1 MAENPGCSYWAEHI
15 RFDDIVAYGAVLATF
30 NLLTALL
37 CAWGLRLLVK
47 QERLGLNMQTCATLL
62 VMAAS
67 LLAFIIHTVNPV
79 SLSLACL
86 LSRLSGAWAGLR
98 VAAAALCS
106 RPWLHCSP
114 SARVCEAASGWLTS
128 RSLCNSTRL
137 ATRSLRPGI

>member
-1 MAENPGCSYWAEHI
+1 MRRYEADGTSSVMAENPGCPYWAEHI

-79 SLSLACL
+79 SLNLSVWCRSAGWCVGVLACCCWL
-86 LSRLSGAWAGLR
+86 LLF
-98 VAAAALCS
+98 
-106 RPWLHCSP
+106 
-114 SARVCEAASGWLTS
+114 ARVRG
-128 RSLCNSTRL
+128 CNC
-137 ATRSLRPGI
+137 ACQ